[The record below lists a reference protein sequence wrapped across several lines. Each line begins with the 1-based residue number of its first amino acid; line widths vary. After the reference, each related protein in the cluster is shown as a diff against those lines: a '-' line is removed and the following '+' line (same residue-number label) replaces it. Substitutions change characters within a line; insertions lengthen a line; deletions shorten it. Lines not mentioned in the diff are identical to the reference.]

1 AGTSRTT
8 TGRRRTTRM
17 FSKGTSTSS
26 RRRTR
31 VSASLRR
38 WPRSRSRSTRSRTAT
53 RSRAWRWEPDERS
66 PVARR
71 VLRAGA
77 LRPDVVP
84 ADGAGAVRATDDEL
98 DGGDASLLRRLLPAG
113 GGSDPV
119 LRQVRARR
127 HARRRPAVAPVAVL
141 A

>member
-1 AGTSRTT
+1 
-8 TGRRRTTRM
+8 TTR
-17 FSKGTSTSS
+17 
-26 RRRTR
+26 
-31 VSASLRR
+31 AS
-38 WPRSRSRSTRSRTAT
+38 
-53 RSRAWRWEPDERS
+53 AWRWEPDERS

-141 A
+141 ARHGLVPGRGLAPAPCPRQRRRLPRPPDRTDPVTDITVLRADRWVD